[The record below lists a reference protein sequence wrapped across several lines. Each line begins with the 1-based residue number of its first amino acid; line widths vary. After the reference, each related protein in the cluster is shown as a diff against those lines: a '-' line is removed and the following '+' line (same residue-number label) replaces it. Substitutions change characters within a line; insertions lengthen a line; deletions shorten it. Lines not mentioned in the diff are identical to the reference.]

1 MGNLLLIFHFSLLIS
16 HFSFLIF
23 HFLLLTFPFSFLIP
37 SPSSS
42 LKIQEA
48 PMEMLPRCGHP
59 WVLLGI
65 CMLEVQISSKSTYS
79 PSSFEKI
86 LPSALRLRVW
96 LSRVWL
102 CCS

>member
-1 MGNLLLIFHFSLLIS
+1 MGNLLLLFHLLLLIPYFSLLIS
-16 HFSFLIF
+16 HSSFLI
-23 HFLLLTFPFSFLIP
+23 LN
-37 SPSSS
+37 SSS

-65 CMLEVQISSKSTYS
+65 CMFEIQISSKSTYS

>member
-1 MGNLLLIFHFSLLIS
+1 MENLLLFFHFSLLIFYFSLLIS
-16 HFSFLIF
+16 HS
-23 HFLLLTFPFSFLIP
+23 SVLIP
-37 SPSSS
+37 NSSS
-42 LKIQEA
+42 IKIQEA

-65 CMLEVQISSKSTYS
+65 CMLEIQISSKSTYS

>member
-1 MGNLLLIFHFSLLIS
+1 MGNLLLLFHLLLLIPYFSLLIS
-16 HFSFLIF
+16 HS
-23 HFLLLTFPFSFLIP
+23 SFLIP
-37 SPSSS
+37 NSSS

-65 CMLEVQISSKSTYS
+65 CMFEIQISSKSTYS

>member
-1 MGNLLLIFHFSLLIS
+1 MGNLLLIFHISLLIPYFSLLIF
-16 HFSFLIF
+16 HFSFFI
-23 HFLLLTFPFSFLIP
+23 SN
-37 SPSSS
+37 PSSS

-65 CMLEVQISSKSTYS
+65 CMFEVQSSSKSTYS

>member
-1 MGNLLLIFHFSLLIS
+1 MGNLLLIFHFLLLIF

-23 HFLLLTFPFSFLIP
+23 HFLLLIFPFSFLIP
-37 SPSSS
+37 NPSSL

-48 PMEMLPRCGHP
+48 RMEMLPRCGHP

-65 CMLEVQISSKSTYS
+65 CMFEVQSSSKSTYS

-96 LSRVWL
+96 LLRVWL

>member
-1 MGNLLLIFHFSLLIS
+1 MGNLLLFFHFSLLI
-16 HFSFLIF
+16 FY
-23 HFLLLTFPFSFLIP
+23 FLLLTFHSSFLILN
-37 SPSSS
+37 SSS

-86 LPSALRLRVW
+86 LPSAFRLRVW

>member
-1 MGNLLLIFHFSLLIS
+1 MGNSLLIFHLLLLIPYFLLLIFHS
-16 HFSFLIF
+16 
-23 HFLLLTFPFSFLIP
+23 SFLIP
-37 SPSSS
+37 NSSS

-65 CMLEVQISSKSTYS
+65 CMFEVQSSSKSTYS

>member
-16 HFSFLIF
+16 HS
-23 HFLLLTFPFSFLIP
+23 SVLIP
-37 SPSSS
+37 NSSS

-59 WVLLGI
+59 WALLGI
-65 CMLEVQISSKSTYS
+65 CMFEIQISSKSTYS

>member
-1 MGNLLLIFHFSLLIS
+1 MGNLLLFFHFLLLIFHFSLLIPY
-16 HFSFLIF
+16 FS
-23 HFLLLTFPFSFLIP
+23 LLTFHSSFLIP
-37 SPSSS
+37 NSSS

-65 CMLEVQISSKSTYS
+65 CMFEVQISSKSTYS